1 MFYRPAVIILLGLAL
16 VQCSPKPA
24 EAPAPA
30 SAKPASFAP
39 NFAYDIALHIKPEA
53 AAKAKTLT
61 VSAKY
66 YGLPVPET
74 VHLANAG
81 GAIEFN
87 TDTVEVEAKD
97 QTVHMTGDG
106 MPKDRVKDIN
116 TGSPLVQITVKD
128 KAGRISCSVF
138 QDYVKTAQAK
148 PVGIWCGLK

>member
-1 MFYRPAVIILLGLAL
+1 MFYKSILSGMLALAL
-16 VQCSPKPA
+16 VQCSPRPA
-24 EAPAPA
+24 ETPA
-30 SAKPASFAP
+30 SASAAPKPLDFS
-39 NFAYDIALHIKPEA
+39 YDIDLHIKPEA
-53 AAKAKTLT
+53 AAKAKSLT

-74 VHLANAG
+74 MHLANAG

-116 TGSPLVQITVKD
+116 TGSPLVQITAKD

-138 QDYVKTAQAK
+138 QDYVKTAQEKA
-148 PVGIWCGLK
+148 VGIWCGLAG